1 MKQCKVGMDQENII
15 STFASTQFYGDPDAY
30 IREFLQNAIDACNT
44 RAALEW
50 SWGTEFL
57 EMEEARALN
66 SMRNPYSPQISIQ
79 YNSETQRLVFE
90 DNGIGINARD
100 IEQYVAKIGVSFYQS
115 EDFSTQQLHYE
126 PVAQFGVGMLSGFM
140 VARALLIESRKDK
153 SVNTAWNVTD
163 RQTLEPVTA
172 KWIEGAETMEYIN
185 SNREQ
190 SGTRITLVL
199 RPKYAKNLSLQRLVH
214 AVQHYMLYQ
223 PFPIQIS
230 FDEKSVTLR
239 EQNHIMD
246 NPFADILGI
255 ISIRIMDE
263 LMEGCIWIYNSKH
276 QELIGTSCLYQQGFL
291 VTDEKKDL
299 GLKPEWLR
307 HMTYHLHL
315 RKKFLTLRLAR
326 DDVAH
331 DENLTELRRLIGRRI
346 VEHFA
351 SNPLGLN
358 QYIASGQ
365 QPVLTEYE
373 EEMQLLGKAV
383 TVEVYLK
390 GREIELPV
398 ATIIQGYTGKSIR
411 IAFISKGLFTYYRQN
426 HIMDFRRFLAEYQ
439 LIVFEKNRD
448 LFCQLL
454 APYQGSMHYVISSE
468 CPGVIYEEMDADFHM
483 IKSVVPYRYQYH
495 LRPETFPDNEIF
507 CMVTNTANGTLE
519 LRVNPKHRLL
529 RILEPVMYHPKVH
542 RMMEVIYE
550 NIKQRVINTQ
560 HRWNKIVDF
569 GGSFVDD
576 WKNQENVP
584 TVSCI
589 WCLEGDFDVSVNEF
603 IAQTLTQKERVDLGL
618 VGLVFR
624 RQDFIDWWFAP
635 RE

>member
-276 QELIGTSCLYQQGFL
+276 QGLIGTSCLYQQGFL

-331 DENLTELRRLIGRRI
+331 DEHLTELRRLIGRRI

-351 SNPLGLN
+351 SNP
-358 QYIASGQ
+358 QRTA
-365 QPVLTEYE
+365 
-373 EEMQLLGKAV
+373 A
-383 TVEVYLK
+383 
-390 GREIELPV
+390 
-398 ATIIQGYTGKSIR
+398 
-411 IAFISKGLFTYYRQN
+411 
-426 HIMDFRRFLAEYQ
+426 
-439 LIVFEKNRD
+439 
-448 LFCQLL
+448 
-454 APYQGSMHYVISSE
+454 GS
-468 CPGVIYEEMDADFHM
+468 D
-483 IKSVVPYRYQYH
+483 
-495 LRPETFPDNEIF
+495 
-507 CMVTNTANGTLE
+507 
-519 LRVNPKHRLL
+519 RV
-529 RILEPVMYHPKVH
+529 
-542 RMMEVIYE
+542 
-550 NIKQRVINTQ
+550 
-560 HRWNKIVDF
+560 
-569 GGSFVDD
+569 
-576 WKNQENVP
+576 
-584 TVSCI
+584 
-589 WCLEGDFDVSVNEF
+589 
-603 IAQTLTQKERVDLGL
+603 
-618 VGLVFR
+618 
-624 RQDFIDWWFAP
+624 
-635 RE
+635 

>member
-1 MKQCKVGMDQENII
+1 M
-15 STFASTQFYGDPDAY
+15 
-30 IREFLQNAIDACNT
+30 
-44 RAALEW
+44 
-50 SWGTEFL
+50 
-57 EMEEARALN
+57 
-66 SMRNPYSPQISIQ
+66 
-79 YNSETQRLVFE
+79 
-90 DNGIGINARD
+90 
-100 IEQYVAKIGVSFYQS
+100 
-115 EDFSTQQLHYE
+115 
-126 PVAQFGVGMLSGFM
+126 
-140 VARALLIESRKDK
+140 
-153 SVNTAWNVTD
+153 
-163 RQTLEPVTA
+163 
-172 KWIEGAETMEYIN
+172 
-185 SNREQ
+185 
-190 SGTRITLVL
+190 
-199 RPKYAKNLSLQRLVH
+199 
-214 AVQHYMLYQ
+214 
-223 PFPIQIS
+223 
-230 FDEKSVTLR
+230 
-239 EQNHIMD
+239 
-246 NPFADILGI
+246 
-255 ISIRIMDE
+255 
-263 LMEGCIWIYNSKH
+263 
-276 QELIGTSCLYQQGFL
+276 
-291 VTDEKKDL
+291 
-299 GLKPEWLR
+299 
-307 HMTYHLHL
+307 
-315 RKKFLTLRLAR
+315 
-326 DDVAH
+326 AH

-483 IKSVVPYRYQYH
+483 IKSVVPYRYQYY

-624 RQDFIDWWFAP
+624 REDFIDWWFAP

>member
-276 QELIGTSCLYQQGFL
+276 QGLIGTSCLYQQGFL

-439 LIVFEKNRD
+439 LDCIRKE
-448 LFCQLL
+448 
-454 APYQGSMHYVISSE
+454 PGSVLPASGALS
-468 CPGVIYEEMDADFHM
+468 G
-483 IKSVVPYRYQYH
+483 
-495 LRPETFPDNEIF
+495 
-507 CMVTNTANGTLE
+507 
-519 LRVNPKHRLL
+519 
-529 RILEPVMYHPKVH
+529 
-542 RMMEVIYE
+542 
-550 NIKQRVINTQ
+550 
-560 HRWNKIVDF
+560 
-569 GGSFVDD
+569 
-576 WKNQENVP
+576 
-584 TVSCI
+584 
-589 WCLEGDFDVSVNEF
+589 
-603 IAQTLTQKERVDLGL
+603 
-618 VGLVFR
+618 
-624 RQDFIDWWFAP
+624 
-635 RE
+635 

>member
-57 EMEEARALN
+57 EMDEARALN

-276 QELIGTSCLYQQGFL
+276 QGLIGTSCLYQQGFL

-365 QPVLTEYE
+365 QPVL
-373 EEMQLLGKAV
+373 
-383 TVEVYLK
+383 
-390 GREIELPV
+390 
-398 ATIIQGYTGKSIR
+398 
-411 IAFISKGLFTYYRQN
+411 TYYRQN

-550 NIKQRVINTQ
+550 DIKQRVINTQ

-624 RQDFIDWWFAP
+624 REDFIDWWFAP